1 MRKQEPTDPLED
13 YAVVRDRRAAEAKKD
28 RVEAD
33 RLWRRLLESGAPKDW
48 KHRVLEDPAL
58 QGWAFCEKLCD
69 ESAEL
74 AEGDP
79 DAAEELAALAVTL
92 APKTDGEPTLVNGL
106 QEYAWKHLG
115 NACRARGDLAG
126 AEEAFRRGAEFFA
139 GAMAGIWP
147 SLLRRERLAPLSSR
161 LLCEQGKLVEAM
173 EKIDFSLRLAGSSD
187 DRGERQAPL
196 LLEKGR
202 LYRRFGETAAAVREL
217 TRADEITSRN
227 ADPRLAVRV
236 AIELGAALCDAGCH
250 GEVKTLSARLRKEA
264 EGHDLERSRLLCL
277 DGRVAVGLGRVKDAE
292 AILRRDPAELHRR
305 AIADFA
311 LLFLEVV
318 ALHALKGRTA
328 ELKSLAETMPRLI
341 EGSGLNREAAAT
353 LKLCCRL
360 AMGDKLSADRAAQ
373 LAKEFARLSSGR

>member
-28 RVEAD
+28 REEAA
-33 RLWRRLLESGAPKDW
+33 RLWRQLQVSGAPKDW

-79 DAAEELAALAVTL
+79 GAAEELAALAVTL
-92 APKTDGEPTLVNGL
+92 APKTAGEATLVNGL

-173 EKIDFSLRLAGSSD
+173 EKIDFSLRLAGSAGD
-187 DRGERQAPL
+187 GGERQAPL

-202 LYRRFGETAAAVREL
+202 LYRRFGEVEAAVREL
-217 TRADEITSRN
+217 TRADEIASRS
-227 ADPRLAVRV
+227 ADPRLALRV
-236 AIELGAALCDAGCH
+236 AIELGAALCDAGRH
-250 GEVKTLSARLRKEA
+250 GEVKTLSAKARKEA
-264 EGHDLERSRLLCL
+264 QGFDLERSRLLCL
-277 DGRVAVGLGRVKDAE
+277 DGRVAAGLGRVKDAE
-292 AILRRDPAELHRR
+292 AVLRRDPAELHRR

-311 LLFLEVV
+311 LLFMEVA
-318 ALHALKGRTA
+318 ALHAREGRTDELKG
-328 ELKSLAETMPRLI
+328 LAETMPRLI
-341 EGSGLNREAAAT
+341 EGSGLNREAAAI

-360 AMGDKLSADRAAQ
+360 AAGDKLSADRAAQ